1 MNNQQTPLEKL
12 ISDKERIQRQCK
24 RQEQKLNEDFS
35 YIQENAGSLLLS
47 GLSSLLFPSNKSTT
61 KTNDKNTA
69 PVTAGQ
75 PSIALGI
82 SDYLSIAKGMIPIAW
97 DLAQP
102 FIMTWERDP
111 KRWESKKRKDGSQIS
126 YSRKRNNLQQLIYVR
141 GQFFSR
147 YIIRLNTKN
156 MTTFAVVKA
165 RIK

>member
-75 PSIALGI
+75 PSIALG
-82 SDYLSIAKGMIPIAW
+82 YLR
-97 DLAQP
+97 L
-102 FIMTWERDP
+102 FIHSERHDSHRLGSRSTIYYDVGNQ
-111 KRWESKKRKDGSQIS
+111 KSEKMFSNLLFKKK
-126 YSRKRNNLQQLIYVR
+126 K
-141 GQFFSR
+141 
-147 YIIRLNTKN
+147 
-156 MTTFAVVKA
+156 
-165 RIK
+165 

>member
-102 FIMTWERDP
+102 FIMTWGI
-111 KRWESKKRKDGSQIS
+111 KKAKKWFS
-126 YSRKRNNLQQLIYVR
+126 NLQQLIYVR

>member
-24 RQEQKLNEDFS
+24 RQEQKLNEDIS

-102 FIMTWERDP
+102 FIMTWGI
-111 KRWESKKRKDGSQIS
+111 KKAKKWFS
-126 YSRKRNNLQQLIYVR
+126 NLL
-141 GQFFSR
+141 F
-147 YIIRLNTKN
+147 K
-156 MTTFAVVKA
+156 K
-165 RIK
+165 KK

>member
-61 KTNDKNTA
+61 KTNDK
-69 PVTAGQ
+69 
-75 PSIALGI
+75 
-82 SDYLSIAKGMIPIAW
+82 MIPIAW

-102 FIMTWERDP
+102 FIMTWGI
-111 KRWESKKRKDGSQIS
+111 KKAKKWFS
-126 YSRKRNNLQQLIYVR
+126 NLL
-141 GQFFSR
+141 F
-147 YIIRLNTKN
+147 K
-156 MTTFAVVKA
+156 K
-165 RIK
+165 KK

>member
-1 MNNQQTPLEKL
+1 MNNRQTLLEKL
-12 ISDKERIQRQCK
+12 ISDRRRIQQECTI
-24 RQEQKLNEDFS
+24 QEQKLNEDFS

-102 FIMTWERDP
+102 FIMTWGI
-111 KRWESKKRKDGSQIS
+111 KKAKKWFS
-126 YSRKRNNLQQLIYVR
+126 NLL
-141 GQFFSR
+141 F
-147 YIIRLNTKN
+147 K
-156 MTTFAVVKA
+156 K
-165 RIK
+165 KK

>member
-82 SDYLSIAKGMIPIAW
+82 SDYLSIAKG
-97 DLAQP
+97 
-102 FIMTWERDP
+102 
-111 KRWESKKRKDGSQIS
+111 
-126 YSRKRNNLQQLIYVR
+126 RKRNNLQQLIYVR

>member
-1 MNNQQTPLEKL
+1 MNNRQTPLEKL

-102 FIMTWERDP
+102 FIMTWGI
-111 KRWESKKRKDGSQIS
+111 KKAKKWFSNLLF
-126 YSRKRNNLQQLIYVR
+126 KNLQQLIYVR
-141 GQFFSR
+141 GQLFSG

>member
-1 MNNQQTPLEKL
+1 MNNRQTPLEKL

-24 RQEQKLNEDFS
+24 RQEQKLNEDS
-35 YIQENAGSLLLS
+35 LIYGDAGSLLLS

-102 FIMTWERDP
+102 FIMTWGI
-111 KRWESKKRKDGSQIS
+111 KKAKKWFS
-126 YSRKRNNLQQLIYVR
+126 NLL
-141 GQFFSR
+141 F
-147 YIIRLNTKN
+147 K
-156 MTTFAVVKA
+156 K
-165 RIK
+165 KK

>member
-69 PVTAGQ
+69 SRNGRTTLHRFRDLRLFIH
-75 PSIALGI
+75 SERHDSHRLG
-82 SDYLSIAKGMIPIAW
+82 
-97 DLAQP
+97 
-102 FIMTWERDP
+102 
-111 KRWESKKRKDGSQIS
+111 
-126 YSRKRNNLQQLIYVR
+126 SRSTIYYDVGNQKSEKMVLKSLIQEKEITSNN
-141 GQFFSR
+141 
-147 YIIRLNTKN
+147 
-156 MTTFAVVKA
+156 
-165 RIK
+165 

>member
-1 MNNQQTPLEKL
+1 MNNRQTPLEKL

-102 FIMTWERDP
+102 FIMTWGI
-111 KRWESKKRKDGSQIS
+111 KKAKKWFS
-126 YSRKRNNLQQLIYVR
+126 NLLLIYVR
-141 GQFFSR
+141 GQLFSS

>member
-82 SDYLSIAKGMIPIAW
+82 SDYLSIAKGMIG
-97 DLAQP
+97 
-102 FIMTWERDP
+102 
-111 KRWESKKRKDGSQIS
+111 ESKKRKNGSQIS